1 MEALNRLFFSP
12 LLPVLIAG
20 LGPVVLSFAHPTRT
34 RPLHLRIAAVSIL
47 AAAFCALIGLAF
59 MPGVPLYAWDWQPFP
74 RFAFQMLW
82 IKVSWNWHIA
92 LLVGALGLV
101 GLLLAGQNQ
110 DVPLSPAEKFF
121 HSRFLAL
128 NLATIGAAWLL
139 VHSANMLA
147 LVFMWMVL
155 DVIMVIRQTLAM
167 HQHETVQHDYSL
179 VYHRAL
185 GLGVLGTLVLLVGLF
200 PAGINGPGQMLI
212 GALLPVESV
221 YALLLAAAL
230 RAGAY
235 PLHLWLLP
243 SSLMRLSVA
252 ERIFSHM
259 LPALTG
265 IWLLGLALD
274 LSPLHPEVLA
284 NAAPWMIGAFCL
296 AALSCCLVQS
306 SSLRHSFVLVAAVT
320 QIGMLGGLSGT
331 QGAYALVTPTA
342 AFAWGGALWL
352 IADRL
357 PGGRRAAV
365 LRGLGAAGLLG
376 WPLTPAATA
385 FGNGFALDGRAAG
398 ASLLVL
404 GGAAC
409 FSAGLWLPAVQGAAS
424 GAALAPSA
432 QRRFAVGALMLVCP
446 LAVFGLDPHL
456 LYRIAEFNAPDAS
469 APFPGRLLADWPRMS
484 AYWLATGI
492 GGWGL
497 AWLRVR
503 TQGAASDAQLSLPGL
518 LSLEWLSSGMQ
529 FGATRLSLAW
539 SRMLA
544 VTEGAGAVGWI
555 LILLLLLWTALR

>member
-1 MEALNRLFFSP
+1 MEALTRLFFSP

-20 LGPVVLSFAHPTRT
+20 LGPVILSFAHPTRT
-34 RPLHLRIAAVSIL
+34 RPLYLRLAALSIL

-59 MPGVPLYAWDWQPFP
+59 MPGVPLYAWNWQPFP

-101 GLLLAGQNQ
+101 GLLLAGKNQ
-110 DVPLSPAEKFF
+110 DAPLSPAEKFF

-179 VYHRAL
+179 VYHRSL

-200 PAGINGPGQMLI
+200 PAGIDGPGQMLI

-284 NAAPWMIGAFCL
+284 HAAPWMIGAFCL
-296 AALSCCLVQS
+296 AALSCFLVQS

-320 QIGMLGGLSGT
+320 QIGMLGGLSAG

-357 PGGRRAAV
+357 SGGRRAGL

-385 FGNGFALDGRAAG
+385 FGDGFALDWRSG
-398 ASLLVL
+398 ASLLMG

-409 FSAGLWLPAVQGAAS
+409 FSAGLWLPALQGPAP
-424 GAALAPSA
+424 GAALAPRA
-432 QRRFAVGALMLVCP
+432 RRRFEIGALMLACP
-446 LAVFGLDPHL
+446 LAVFGLGPHL
-456 LYRIAEFNAPDAS
+456 LYRIAEFNAPAA
-469 APFPGRLLADWPRMS
+469 APFWGRLLADWPRMS
-484 AYWLATGI
+484 AYWLATGL
-492 GGWGL
+492 GGLGL

-503 TQGAASDAQLSLPGL
+503 TQGAAPGARLRLSDL
-518 LSLEWLSSGMQ
+518 LSLEWLSGGMQ
-529 FGATRLSLAW
+529 FGAMRLSLAW

-555 LILLLLLWTALR
+555 LILLLLLWTALH